1 MATRAYARLATIQ
14 LLYAHFSG
22 NDARVF
28 LDEYLKEHK
37 IKNAQAEF
45 AKGAFLGVL
54 EHCNE
59 LDCRIAAELKGWD
72 FARLGEIEKAILRL
86 CSWELIFAD
95 LAPAVAI
102 NEAIEIAKDF
112 ELEDPGFLNGVLDGV
127 FKNKA
132 NPPKPMPKPKENTED
147 SIKKDSI
154 KRNFNAKNNNKKL
167 SNKRNF
173 GAKKPTEKI
182 SKNTSLKTTFK
193 SKNKLNNSHNKNTD
207 SKKIIKN
214 EKYTNSQIK
223 KPQNKKIQTT
233 KKKII
238 IAKQNKENS

>member
-22 NDARVF
+22 NDARAF

-54 EHCNE
+54 EHCSE

-72 FARLGEIEKAILRL
+72 FTRLGEIEKAILRL
-86 CSWELIFAD
+86 CSWELLFAN

-112 ELEDPGFLNGVLDGV
+112 ELEDPGFLNGILDGV

-132 NPPKPMPKPKENTED
+132 NPPKPMPKPKQIEQNSENHN
-147 SIKKDSI
+147 KKDSI
-154 KRNFNAKNNNKKL
+154 KRKFNTKNNNKKFSIESKNK
-167 SNKRNF
+167 SNKTHN
-173 GAKKPTEKI
+173 KKPTQKQ
-182 SKNTSLKTTFK
+182 K
-193 SKNKLNNSHNKNTD
+193 
-207 SKKIIKN
+207 KN
-214 EKYTNSQIK
+214 ENFTKITKDKKLTNSQIK
-223 KPQNKKIQTT
+223 KPQNKKIQSQKKKTISQN
-233 KKKII
+233 KKII
-238 IAKQNKENS
+238 ISKQNKENS

>member
-1 MATRAYARLATIQ
+1 MATRAYARLAVIQ

-22 NDARVF
+22 NDARAF

-54 EHCNE
+54 EHCSE

-72 FARLGEIEKAILRL
+72 FTRLGEIEKAILRL
-86 CSWELIFAD
+86 CSWELLFAN

-112 ELEDPGFLNGVLDGV
+112 ELEDPGFLNGILDGV

-132 NPPKPMPKPKENTED
+132 NPPKPMPKPKQIEQNSENHN
-147 SIKKDSI
+147 KKDSI
-154 KRNFNAKNNNKKL
+154 KRKFNV
-167 SNKRNF
+167 
-173 GAKKPTEKI
+173 
-182 SKNTSLKTTFK
+182 KNTDK
-193 SKNKLNNSHNKNTD
+193 SKNKTNKTHNK
-207 SKKIIKN
+207 KPMQKQKKN
-214 EKYTNSQIK
+214 ENFTKITKDKKLINSQTK
-223 KPQNKKIQTT
+223 KPQNKKTQSQN
-233 KKKII
+233 KKII
-238 IAKQNKENS
+238 ISKQNKENS